1 MPIQTVTAARVSAD
15 AFSES
20 EPQVIGARVRARAPL
35 RLGLAGGGTDVSPYC
50 ELYGGIVLNAT
61 VDRYCYA
68 TVEERLDGR
77 VVFRGADIGVE
88 TALDDGTDVLAL
100 HRAVY
105 RRLVQDYGLG
115 EPSLTLTTLSEAP
128 PGSGLGSSS
137 TLIVSIVE
145 AYREYFSLPLGEYD
159 VARVAYQVERRDC
172 GLKGGRQDQY
182 AATFGGFNIMEFGAE
197 ERAII
202 NPLRLKAATIR
213 EFEASLVLYH
223 TGVSRDSADIIDR
236 QTAHIEEQAPEQLEA
251 THGLR
256 REAVAMKEALLVG
269 DFHRVAEILDSGWQS
284 KKQLASGITSPAIDE
299 AFDAALAAGALAGK
313 VSGAGGGGY
322 VMFLVDPM
330 RRHHVLDA
338 ARGPSTRGRGPSALC
353 DRGSSGLDAT
363 VTPDQV
369 AELAAA
375 EIAKLQAALDKLSAP
390 LHTEVLFRI
399 VDAVVGSL
407 RRGGRVFFCGNGG
420 RQRIPSI

>member
-1 MPIQTVTAARVSAD
+1 VPIQTVTAARAAAD
-15 AFSES
+15 ACSEHD
-20 EPQVIGARVRARAPL
+20 PQVIGASVRARAPL

-50 ELYGGIVLNAT
+50 DLYGGIVLNAT

-77 VVFRGADIGVE
+77 VVFKAVDLGVE
-88 TALDDGTDVLAL
+88 TDLDDGSDLLTL
-100 HRAVY
+100 HRAVH

-115 EPSLTLTTLSEAP
+115 RPSLTLTTLSEAP

-159 VARVAYQVERRDC
+159 VARVAFQVERRDC

-182 AATFGGFNIMEFGAE
+182 AATFGGFNIMEFGAD

-202 NPLRLKAATIR
+202 SPLRLKAAIIR

-223 TGVSRDSADIIDR
+223 TGVSRASADIIER
-236 QTAHIEEQAPEQLEA
+236 QTAHIQQEIPEQLEA
-251 THGLR
+251 THALR

-269 DFHRVAEILDSGWQS
+269 NFHRMAEILDSGWQS
-284 KKQLASGITSPAIDE
+284 KKQLALGITSTAIDL
-299 AFDAALAAGALAGK
+299 AFEAALSAGALAGK

-322 VMFLVDPM
+322 VMFLVEPM
-330 RRHHVLDA
+330 RRPGVEEA
-338 ARGPSTRGRGPSALC
+338 
-353 DRGSSGLDAT
+353 
-363 VTPDQV
+363 
-369 AELAAA
+369 LAA
-375 EIAKLQAALDKLSAP
+375 QPVGDVAP
-390 LHTEVLFRI
+390 VHFVSEG
-399 VDAVVGSL
+399 AVAWTL
-407 RRGGRVFFCGNGG
+407 R
-420 RQRIPSI
+420 